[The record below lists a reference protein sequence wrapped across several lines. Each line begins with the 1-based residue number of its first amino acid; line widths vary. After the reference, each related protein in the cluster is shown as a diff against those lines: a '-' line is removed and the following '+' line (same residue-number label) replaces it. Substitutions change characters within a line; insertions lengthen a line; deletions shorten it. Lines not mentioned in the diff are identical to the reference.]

1 MKLKKSKLRKIINE
15 ELVRVIMENDV
26 KRFIALKENLDGE
39 TDPEGKMAK
48 SQLERSAENAQRLAS
63 SMTDDQQLDG
73 WVQAKITKAS
83 DYLQSVANHLQ
94 KESLLEGPMQPSDVA
109 FGTGG
114 SYAPADSMGLMD
126 PHAPEASED
135 DWFNNIQIASR
146 ILEDLPL
153 SDLPEQVTY
162 AAKMLRD
169 SIDVM
174 TNPLVEEK

>member
-1 MKLKKSKLRKIINE
+1 
-15 ELVRVIMENDV
+15 
-26 KRFIALKENLDGE
+26 
-39 TDPEGKMAK
+39 
-48 SQLERSAENAQRLAS
+48 
-63 SMTDDQQLDG
+63 
-73 WVQAKITKAS
+73 
-83 DYLQSVANHLQ
+83 
-94 KESLLEGPMQPSDVA
+94 
-109 FGTGG
+109 
-114 SYAPADSMGLMD
+114 MGLMD